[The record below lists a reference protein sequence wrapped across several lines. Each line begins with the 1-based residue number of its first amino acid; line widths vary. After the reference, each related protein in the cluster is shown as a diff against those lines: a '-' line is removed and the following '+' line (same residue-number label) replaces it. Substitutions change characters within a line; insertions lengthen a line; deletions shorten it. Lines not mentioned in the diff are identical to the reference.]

1 MLLHANHFSFQL
13 AVTAT
18 RHKLD
23 IHISLQEAPADIR
36 EDVRGE
42 HHRQAEAPCQ
52 GILDG
57 GQEVE
62 APAGPL
68 LRYQD
73 VLEGEEGDKS
83 FLSLLK

>member
-1 MLLHANHFSFQL
+1 MLLLANHFSFKL

-42 HHRQAEAPCQ
+42 HHRQAGAPCQ
-52 GILDG
+52 GILDA
-57 GQEVE
+57 ELYRVVSSIR
-62 APAGPL
+62 A
-68 LRYQD
+68 LR
-73 VLEGEEGDKS
+73 
-83 FLSLLK
+83 

>member
-1 MLLHANHFSFQL
+1 MLLHANNFSFQL
-13 AVTAT
+13 AVTTT
-18 RHKLD
+18 RLKLD

-42 HHRQAEAPCQ
+42 HHQQAEAPCQ

-57 GQEVE
+57 GEEVE
-62 APAGPL
+62 APAGP

>member
-1 MLLHANHFSFQL
+1 MSTPAHHIQTYQNNQQTKKNENLSTTNGKMHMLLHANNLSFQL

-23 IHISLQEAPADIR
+23 IHVSLQEAPADIR

-42 HHRQAEAPCQ
+42 HHQQAEAPCQ

-57 GQEVE
+57 G
-62 APAGPL
+62 
-68 LRYQD
+68 
-73 VLEGEEGDKS
+73 
-83 FLSLLK
+83 

>member
-1 MLLHANHFSFQL
+1 MLLDANNLSFQL

-18 RHKLD
+18 RHKLN
-23 IHISLQEAPADIR
+23 INVSLQEAPADIR

-42 HHRQAEAPCQ
+42 HHQQAEAPCQ

-57 GQEVE
+57 GEEVK
-62 APAGPL
+62 APAGP

-73 VLEGEEGDKS
+73 VLEGEKRNKS